1 MSHEI
6 TQKSGIT
13 LELEA
18 ITYLVNSELLKF
30 KINN

>member
-1 MSHEI
+1 MLHEI

-18 ITYLVNSELLKF
+18 IMYLVNSELLKSP
-30 KINN
+30 K